1 LAVKLLGMITKFCS
15 GTAPHF
21 PMKKVLLLL
30 WKVILASLGG
40 MPQLRELK
48 GGLNKYKLA
57 VISKFVNLQLNTERR
72 QIWVRLKRIRW
83 RSQKT

>member
-1 LAVKLLGMITKFCS
+1 MITKFCS

-48 GGLNKYKLA
+48 GGLNKK
-57 VISKFVNLQLNTERR
+57 
-72 QIWVRLKRIRW
+72 
-83 RSQKT
+83 